1 MTVPV
6 FVSFYTPEYES
17 ESTGLVASLRQVGIP
32 DDQVH
37 VQAVGSRG
45 NWHLNCARKC
55 EFLTECLRKFDV
67 IVWLDADAR
76 TDQDPRPYFGTIPG
90 SVDFGAHWRAGQE
103 LLSGT
108 LYLRRSVETEALLG
122 LWNKVCKENP
132 DVWDQK
138 CLQRVVHAVMSLKLV
153 NLPPEL
159 CCIPD
164 IMRGVKAIVRHRQA
178 SRKLKMLVGP

>member
-1 MTVPV
+1 MIYT
-6 FVSFYTPEYES
+6 SFYTDLYES
-17 ESTGLVASLRQVGIP
+17 EASGLIESLRSVGVP
-32 DDQVH
+32 GDQIDVRH
-37 VQAVGSRG
+37 RPCLG
-45 NWHLNCARKC
+45 NWFLNCSQKV
-55 EFLTECLRKFDV
+55 LHLIDV
-67 IVWLDADAR
+67 LAEHDTVVWLDADAR
-76 TDQDPRPYFGTIPG
+76 TDQDPRPYFDTLPEG
-90 SVDFGAHWRAGQE
+90 VDFGAHWRAGQE
-103 LLSGT
+103 MLSGT

-122 LWNKVCKENP
+122 LWGKVCSENP